1 MSGTMMVPVVRARAF
16 TYRGQQDVVHLYG
29 SNYSP
34 VAIMSSEGRFRT
46 HCFVRSML
54 IVVCELL
61 SSPSMQRL
69 PSQKADEMGPI
80 FGVPSSFVVVTR
92 TTGVPQ

>member
-1 MSGTMMVPVVRARAF
+1 MNLRWC
-16 TYRGQQDVVHLYG
+16 DHLPG
-29 SNYSP
+29 
-34 VAIMSSEGRFRT
+34 AIMSSEGRLRT
-46 HCFVRSML
+46 HCFVRSRL

-61 SSPSMQRL
+61 SRPSMQRL
-69 PSQKADEMGPI
+69 PSQKADEMGPM